1 MVPIFT
7 LNLAAGSCL
16 TKGLQN
22 IYESLGGFLLTG
34 KGYFIDM
41 FPFYSQFQFSSLI
54 KQLSY
59 INIAIV
65 IDKKNY

>member
-41 FPFYSQFQFSSLI
+41 FPFYS
-54 KQLSY
+54 
-59 INIAIV
+59 
-65 IDKKNY
+65 